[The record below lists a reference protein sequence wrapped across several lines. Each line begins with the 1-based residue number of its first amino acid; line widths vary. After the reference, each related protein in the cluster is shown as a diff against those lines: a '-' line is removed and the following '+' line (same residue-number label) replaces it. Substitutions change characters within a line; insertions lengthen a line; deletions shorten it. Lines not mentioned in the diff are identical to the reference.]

1 MKVAIDKR
9 PIWLLF
15 ILKYKNFFIL
25 TITFLLFFILT
36 KYQPQELTVSGYRVV
51 LVTVLCGFLWGT
63 NIIPPAITGLLVIA
77 LIPLL
82 NILPSKKTY
91 ALFGNEPVFFIL
103 SALIITIA
111 MDKSK
116 LSKRITLYFLSLGG
130 DSEIKLAFSIYLL
143 AAALSFLIPEHSVA
157 ALLFPIVKEI
167 TQVIDLK
174 KGTSKLGKLLFLSLA
189 WGAIIGG
196 IATFMGGA
204 RNALAIGLLEEIGGV
219 RIELLEWMTYS
230 LPLVLYLLII
240 GFLVLV
246 LFFKPEKANIAKAQI
261 ELQKKLKKLPPFTFK
276 ELLVAIIVIATVIG
290 WVVVGHHGVGLAAI
304 ALISAILFL
313 VLGIIDWKDAEK
325 QINWGII
332 FMYGGAITLGSAF
345 SQTDASKVFLSIIGG
360 FDNLT
365 VFQIAFICGILALAL
380 TEFISNSA
388 VVALVLPIILK
399 TAMTLNL
406 NLKIITISVA
416 LMSGLAFA
424 LPIGSPSN
432 AIAYTGEH
440 YSIKESLKVG
450 LLMNFFA
457 ALGLYICLKKI
468 W

>member
-1 MKVAIDKR
+1 MKVSIDKR

-15 ILKYKNFFIL
+15 ILKYKVFFIL
-25 TITFLLFFILT
+25 TVTFILFFILT
-36 KYQPQELTVSGYRVV
+36 NYKPQGLTVSGYRVV
-51 LVTVLCGFLWGT
+51 LVTILCGFLWGT

-82 NILPSKKTY
+82 NILPPKKTFS
-91 ALFGNEPVFFIL
+91 LFGNEPVFFIL
-103 SALIITIA
+103 SALIIAIA

-116 LSKRITLYFLSLGG
+116 LSQRITLYFLLLGG

-143 AAALSFLIPEHSVA
+143 AGALSFFIPEHSVA

-167 TQVIDLK
+167 TQVIDIK
-174 KGTSKLGKLLFLSLA
+174 KGSSKLGKLLFLSLA

-219 RIELLEWMTYS
+219 RIEFLEWIKYS
-230 LPLVLYLLII
+230 LPLVLYLFTI

-246 LFFKPEKANIAKAQI
+246 VFFKPEKTKIIKAQI
-261 ELQKKLKKLPPFTFK
+261 ELQKRLAKLPPFTFK
-276 ELLVAIIVIATVIG
+276 ELLVATIVIGTVIG
-290 WVVVGHHGVGLAAI
+290 WIVVGHHGVGLAAI

-313 VLGIIDWKDAEK
+313 VLGIIDWKDAEREL
-325 QINWGII
+325 NWGII

-345 SQTDASKVFLSIIGG
+345 SQTDASKMFLSIIDN
-360 FDNLT
+360 FENLT
-365 VFQIAFICGILALAL
+365 VFKIAFISGVLSLAL

-388 VVALVLPIILK
+388 VVALLLPIILK
-399 TAMTLNL
+399 SSMELNL

-424 LPIGSPSN
+424 LPVGSPPN

-440 YSIKESLKVG
+440 YTIKDSLKAG

-457 ALGLYICLKKI
+457 ALGLYICLKKV